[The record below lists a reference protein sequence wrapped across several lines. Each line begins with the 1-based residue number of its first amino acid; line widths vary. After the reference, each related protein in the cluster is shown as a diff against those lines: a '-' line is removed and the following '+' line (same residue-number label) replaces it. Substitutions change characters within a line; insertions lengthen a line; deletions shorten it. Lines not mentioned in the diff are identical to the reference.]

1 MKIPSN
7 HALES
12 ENNSKPTLPHG
23 RSVWIDVV
31 AVFGVVA
38 TLMLGQ
44 WQLSRGEQK
53 EQMQAL
59 LKQQMSL
66 QPLSALDL
74 KTLGSKDSQLFL
86 NRRINL
92 SGKWSAELTVYL
104 ANRTHAGKSGFWVMT
119 PLRLDNS
126 TTVMVERGWVPWNA
140 LNPSEKPTDV
150 QTPAGGVNIEAVV
163 VDPPSKM
170 LELWGGS
177 TLLGRASQTQTLNE
191 QSNEPSYL
199 KSAIWQNFDLNLFEA
214 QTGLRLSAVV
224 RQFGEPSE
232 GLIRE
237 LPSPGVSSDRNFGYA
252 VQWFLLSALIAGL
265 YIWFQWI
272 KPRIHAR
279 KH

>member
-1 MKIPSN
+1 
-7 HALES
+7 
-12 ENNSKPTLPHG
+12 
-23 RSVWIDVV
+23 
-31 AVFGVVA
+31 
-38 TLMLGQ
+38 
-44 WQLSRGEQK
+44 
-53 EQMQAL
+53 MQAL